1 LWFNI
6 FFNIFENSQNPVE
19 RDVDSWVLNHWVLAC
34 IFDVANEREI
44 VAQGRDFNGNS
55 SATSA
60 NDSVYQFLNEMTREE
75 CFSFQTWEAFMCH
88 PTAACVLHQQQQLCR
103 VILNSNQGIGEQ
115 DMEKILVE
123 SSYYWARYITDL
135 RMRTYFD
142 ITEQLG
148 VQLHQQVDRP
158 YEGGEEIWG
167 LVGTLHT
174 IHIDNVLAK
183 LTKGE
188 RWSFYGTSPP
198 RYLSGPV
205 SLINHACHKHSNVI
219 IKPIVEKRPSW
230 LISGSRF
237 QPVYVAIAETRI
249 SAGDRIYAT
258 YNRDESELRTTRGIE
273 CNVCLRYLK

>member
-1 LWFNI
+1 
-6 FFNIFENSQNPVE
+6 
-19 RDVDSWVLNHWVLAC
+19 
-34 IFDVANEREI
+34 
-44 VAQGRDFNGNS
+44 
-55 SATSA
+55 
-60 NDSVYQFLNEMTREE
+60 MK
-75 CFSFQTWEAFMCH
+75 
-88 PTAACVLHQQQQLCR
+88 
-103 VILNSNQGIGEQ
+103 
-115 DMEKILVE
+115 KILVE

-205 SLINHACHKHSNVI
+205 SLINHACHKHRNVS
-219 IKPIVEKRPSW
+219 IKPIVEKSPSW
-230 LISGSRF
+230 LSTHGLHAMACRLILTAPPFWVMPFPEVGCGRSARGSCP
-237 QPVYVAIAETRI
+237 Q
-249 SAGDRIYAT
+249 GAT
-258 YNRDESELRTTRGIE
+258 MSLGSSPSIRPRRHAS
-273 CNVCLRYLK
+273 